1 VENGVDLQYFAPGA
15 ARATPYPAEVPVA
28 VFTGA
33 MDYWANVD
41 AVNWFAHAIWPA
53 VRRAVP
59 QAEFWIVGARPGP
72 VVRQLASLPGVV
84 VTGRVPDTRPYLQHA
99 RVAVAPLRIAR
110 GVQNKVLEAMAMGL
124 AVVATPAACTGI
136 GASAPPCALA
146 TDDPALFAARVVAV
160 LADTSAAVGR
170 SYVDAHHDWRRNL
183 VRLADLLEAA

>member
-1 VENGVDLQYFAPGA
+1 MAL
-15 ARATPYPAEVPVA
+15 
-28 VFTGA
+28 
-33 MDYWANVD
+33 
-41 AVNWFAHAIWPA
+41 
-53 VRRAVP
+53 
-59 QAEFWIVGARPGP
+59 VGEDDVLDGYIF
-72 VVRQLASLPGVV
+72 LPCSG
-84 VTGRVPDTRPYLQHA
+84 DDFIAFNLQHA